1 MKHPFNR
8 FYKNAFSTALIRT
21 KYLKTSLLGFILL
34 LLASIPMSEAQAQSR
49 LRMPDGQ
56 EVFLSG
62 MNVAWQDFA
71 NDVGDAPINEA
82 NWAKIL
88 DDVKA
93 AGGNTIR
100 WWLYTNA
107 SRAPK
112 FNNGYVSGL
121 GTQSVNNIKKVLDL
135 AQQRDMLVVLCLFSF
150 DLLQTSQYMVNGDN
164 NVRMLTTDAGIK
176 ACIDNCIVPTV
187 TQIGQ
192 HPSIACWEIFNE
204 PEGMLTNGGWTDRRI
219 GWYDIQRF
227 VNRAAGAIHRAVPN
241 VYVSNGAKHMHSL
254 TNKLGQKNY
263 YSDTEL
269 KNAGGD
275 ADGYLDFYM
284 VHYYDNEGAPGT
296 QHSPFH
302 NNYSYWGSDK
312 PMIVAEFGAK
322 GYSNNFT
329 MSSQECYK
337 QVYTRGYAGA
347 LSWTYTNHDGFGGL
361 PDATAG
367 LNYLKTNY
375 PASLAYS
382 AQPTPNFGTN
392 IALNK
397 KVAVSTVEAGSG
409 NVASNITDA
418 SNTTRWSSEY
428 TNNQYVVIDLG
439 AVYAVK
445 NIVLNWEAAYGKS
458 YQIQVSTDST
468 NWTTVYQTTTGNG
481 AKDIL
486 TNLTGT
492 GRYVRMLLT
501 ERGTQWGYS
510 LYAFE
515 VYGDPS
521 CGATITGNG
530 PTTFCNGGSVTLTA
544 STGSSYIWKNGTTTV
559 GTSATF
565 NATAAGSYTVEVTNA
580 AGCKATSSATTVTVN
595 AAPTANITANG
606 TTTFCNGGSVTLTA
620 STGASYIWK
629 NGTTTVGTSATFN
642 ATAAGSYTV
651 EVTNAAG
658 CKATSSATTV
668 TVNAAPTA
676 NITAN
681 GATTFCN
688 GGSVTLTANT
698 GASYIWKNGTTTVG
712 TAATF
717 NATAAGSY
725 TVEVTNAAGCKATS
739 SATTVTVNTAPTAN
753 ITANGATTFCNGGSV
768 TLTAS
773 TGASY
778 IWKNGT
784 TTVGTASTYSATT
797 AGSYTVEV
805 TNAAGCKATST
816 ATNVTVNAAPT
827 ANITANGP
835 TTFCQ
840 GGSVT
845 LTANTGASYIW
856 KNGTTTVGT
865 SSTFNVAAAGS
876 YTVEVTNAAGCKA
889 TSSATTVTLESAST
903 WYQDL
908 DNDGTGDA
916 SSTIQA
922 CTKPAGYVAANGD
935 TCPLDALKTEPGNCG
950 CGVTESSCIDCAGVA
965 NGTAALDVCNI
976 CSGGTTGIIP
986 KTDMSECTTT
996 AVSNPSALK
1005 YVSVYPNPFAHTTTV
1020 DTKGASIRFYLYN
1033 ASGALLE
1040 TVMSDGET
1048 QIGEQLKSGIYLVRY
1063 SIDSDW
1069 YQFKLIKE

>member
-1 MKHPFNR
+1 MNDFNHFNHNQTMKHPFKWLLNR
-8 FYKNAFSTALIRT
+8 ASSNSFYGSTH
-21 KYLKTSLLGFILL
+21 LKTVLFGLILVLLVSTPVI
-34 LLASIPMSEAQAQSR
+34 EAQAQTR

-71 NDVGDAPINEA
+71 NDVGDTPINEA

-112 FNNGYVSGL
+112 FNNGYVSSL

-135 AQQRDMLVVLCLFSF
+135 SQQRDMLVVLCLFSF

-241 VYVSNGAKHMHSL
+241 VYVSNGAKHMHAN
-254 TNKLGQKNY
+254 TNRLGQKNY
-263 YSDTEL
+263 YTNAEL
-269 KNAGGD
+269 RNAGGD
-275 ADGYLDFYM
+275 VDGFLDFYM

-302 NNYSYWGSDK
+302 NNFSYWGVDK
-312 PMIVAEFGAK
+312 PMVIAEFGAR

-329 MSSQECYK
+329 MSSEECYR
-337 QVYTRGYAGA
+337 QVYNRGYAGA

-367 LNYLKTNY
+367 MNYLKTNF

-382 AQPTPNFGTN
+382 AQPTPDFGTN

-397 KVAVSTVEAGSG
+397 KVVVSAVEAASG
-409 NVASNITDA
+409 NVAANMVDGN
-418 SNTTRWSSEY
+418 NTTRWSSPY
-428 TNNQYVVIDLG
+428 TNIHYVVIDLG
-439 AVYAVK
+439 SVYALK
-445 NIVLNWEAAYGKS
+445 NIVLNWEAAFGKS
-458 YQIQVSTDST
+458 YQIQVSTDSS

-510 LYAFE
+510 LYEFQ
-515 VYGDPS
+515 VFGDPS
-521 CGATITGNG
+521 CGATITANG
-530 PTTFCNGGSVTLTA
+530 VTTFCQGGSTTLSA
-544 STGSSYIWKNGTTTV
+544 SNGASYIWKNGTTTV
-559 GTSATF
+559 GTAATF
-565 NATAAGSYTVEVTNA
+565 NATTAGSYTVEVTNA
-580 AGCKATSSATTVTVN
+580 AGCKATSTPTTVTVN
-595 AAPTANITANG
+595 TLPTATITANG
-606 TTTFCNGGSVTLTA
+606 PSTFCQGGSTALTA
-620 STGASYIWK
+620 S
-629 NGTTTVGTSATFN
+629 
-642 ATAAGSYTV
+642 
-651 EVTNAAG
+651 
-658 CKATSSATTV
+658 
-668 TVNAAPTA
+668 
-676 NITAN
+676 
-681 GATTFCN
+681 
-688 GGSVTLTANT
+688 T

-717 NATAAGSY
+717 NATTAGSY
-725 TVEVTNAAGCKATS
+725 TVEVTNANGCKATS
-739 SATTVTVNTAPTAN
+739 AATTVTVNVAPTATITAN
-753 ITANGATTFCNGGSV
+753 GVTTFCQGGSTTLSASTGASYIWKNGTTTVGTTATLNATTAGSYTVEVTNANGCKATSTGTVVTVNALPTATITANGATTFCQGGST

-784 TTVGTASTYSATT
+784 TTAGTTATFNATAS
-797 AGSYTVEV
+797 GSYTVEV
-805 TNAAGCKATST
+805 TNANGCKATSA
-816 ATNVTVNAAPT
+816 ATVVAVNA
-827 ANITANGP
+827 
-835 TTFCQ
+835 
-840 GGSVT
+840 
-845 LTANTGASYIW
+845 
-856 KNGTTTVGT
+856 
-865 SSTFNVAAAGS
+865 
-876 YTVEVTNAAGCKA
+876 
-889 TSSATTVTLESAST
+889 AST

-908 DNDGTGDA
+908 DNDGIGDA
-916 SSTIQA
+916 TTILQA
-922 CTKPAGYVAANGD
+922 CAKPAGYVAASGD
-935 TCPLDALKTEPGNCG
+935 TCPLDALKTEAGNCG
-950 CGVTESSCIDCAGVA
+950 CSASEGSCLDCNGDA
-965 NGTAALDVCNI
+965 NGTASIDACQV
-976 CSGGTTGIIP
+976 CSGGNTGITP
-986 KTDMSECTTT
+986 SNDPNNCGTTT
-996 AVSNPSALK
+996 SIDDASILNKIIVA
-1005 YVSVYPNPFAHTTTV
+1005 PNPFKDRITVSIANILSYQMMDMNGRIVLEEETSASSINTSALANGLYILRIVTT
-1020 DTKGASIRFYLYN
+1020 
-1033 ASGALLE
+1033 
-1040 TVMSDGET
+1040 
-1048 QIGEQLKSGIYLVRY
+1048 SGIKFLKVEK
-1063 SIDSDW
+1063 
-1069 YQFKLIKE
+1069 QL